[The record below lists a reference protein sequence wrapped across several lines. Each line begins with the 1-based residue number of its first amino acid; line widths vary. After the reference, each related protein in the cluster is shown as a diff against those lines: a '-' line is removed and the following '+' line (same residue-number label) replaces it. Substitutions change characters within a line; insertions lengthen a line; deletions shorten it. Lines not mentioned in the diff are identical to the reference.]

1 MESKKRQAYIED
13 LVNELSETLDEK
25 YQCILDDKP
34 YDNPNFEEIIQKR
47 KITKKESDVLV
58 EVFVG
63 AFQELIDL
71 NENKNPELTEQ
82 YSWLEPKK
90 QKELLNLVD
99 SLVNACISGYI
110 LGEQDSIEMEKII
123 EHLKN
128 ED

>member
-1 MESKKRQAYIED
+1 MESEKRQAYIED

-90 QKELLNLVD
+90 QNFR
-99 SLVNACISGYI
+99 
-110 LGEQDSIEMEKII
+110 
-123 EHLKN
+123 
-128 ED
+128 